1 MLKKRYETSDGSIFR
16 DYVTAFDHE
25 MYTGNYN
32 VRMFDN
38 RGHEVHTLAYADSFV
53 IDDRE
58 GFEAV
63 RNAISEFFGDWIF
76 RPNYFEPRCWI
87 VRASEDND
95 DEFDFFLNCEV
106 WDGTTNAHDLIMSYP
121 ENCMLRYV
129 LRQG

>member
-53 IDDRE
+53 IDDQK

-63 RNAISEFFGDWIF
+63 RNAISEFFDDWIF
-76 RPNYFEPRCWI
+76 YPNRFEPRCWI
-87 VRASEDND
+87 VRD
-95 DEFDFFLNCEV
+95 DEDEFTYFLNYEV
-106 WDGTTNAHDLIMSYP
+106 WNDRTTAHKLIMRYP
-121 ENCMLRYV
+121 ENCMLRHA
-129 LRQG
+129 LEQG